1 MRQFTLCIILIVFYQ
16 FTSAQFIEQV
26 YIGESL
32 EKTIE
37 LGKERGHEYLE
48 TKGDIASFCVVSHLG
63 TARLNVFA
71 SPESKTVWFGTS
83 NYITESK
90 QENIDKFEKIKQ
102 MINEKYG
109 DPYQIKRKEISW
121 DNGHAFI
128 ILKKKKKYVQYSVV
142 STGAFHKTMNEF

>member
-1 MRQFTLCIILIVFYQ
+1 MRQLLFFIILITSYQ
-16 FTSAQFIEQV
+16 FSSAQFIEQV

-48 TKGDIASFCVVSHLG
+48 TKGDVASFCVVSQLG

-83 NYITESK
+83 NYGSESRQK
-90 QENIDKFEKIKQ
+90 NKEKFEKIEQIFK
-102 MINEKYG
+102 EKYG
-109 DPYQIKRKEISW
+109 DPYKIKRKEISW
-121 DNGHAFI
+121 DNGHAYI
-128 ILKKKKKYVQYSVV
+128 ILERKKKYVQYSVI